1 MSITVSYSPEK
12 LDFSGIYANT
22 SGPDITSDTTDGL
35 YTHINFAGGVHITNV
50 PMDTAVTAHIIGDTS
65 HFMVRDVTAL
75 EWVTEVA
82 DPRKLSH
89 GHKGSQKQIKFLEP
103 RGHSSD
109 GVKPLAVKAGQD
121 LLVRVA
127 YTAPNEGTFTGKL
140 IIQGDNWQPL
150 EVGLSFF
157 VVDVLTVF
165 VATQLKIAQGN
176 MATLPILVSSLA
188 GPDVDV
194 TYVLSAFQLDTGL
207 SLLPLPQPI
216 HLKAGE
222 RNKLASL
229 TFQAAPL
236 APLGPNNVLL
246 EQYDFQHKELL
257 LPVNIVPP
265 AGER

>member
-1 MSITVSYSPEK
+1 P
-12 LDFSGIYANT
+12 
-22 SGPDITSDTTDGL
+22 
-35 YTHINFAGGVHITNV
+35 
-50 PMDTAVTAHIIGDTS
+50 
-65 HFMVRDVTAL
+65 
-75 EWVTEVA
+75 
-82 DPRKLSH
+82 H

-103 RGHSSD
+103 RGLSSD
-109 GVKPLAVKAGQD
+109 GVKPLAVKAGQEV
-121 LLVRVA
+121 LVRVA
-127 YTAPNEGTFTGKL
+127 YTAPNEGTFAGTL
-140 IIQGDNWQPL
+140 IIQGDNWQPI

-157 VVDVLTVF
+157 VVDVLTAF
-165 VATQLKIAQGN
+165 VATSLKIAQGN

-207 SLLPLPQPI
+207 SLLPLPEPI
-216 HLKAGE
+216 HLEAGE

-229 TFQAAPL
+229 TFQADPL

-265 AGER
+265 AGEH